1 MTACQDSRIWT
12 ITTACQAWR
21 VRAITRPDPSNHILD
36 RNVSKMTKIP
46 LWLKRGGVVPG
57 YGLIESSATES
68 DWVAIWW
75 LFFSSLTRFTLSTKI
90 IKMHTNALKI
100 VPAHVREC
108 HSVRRIRSKPFFPR
122 CAKSMKF
129 SQNTFWI
136 SDFFQTG
143 GRTHASWTLPVQA
156 PLVTIY
162 CFLVNYIV
170 QNFHPNVSG
179 HHFQFT
185 RLNFNLPTRFPF
197 TWSTFRNTHSKFQFT
212 ASYSQSFNL
221 LKVSIYPSDN

>member
-1 MTACQDSRIWT
+1 MTWT

-46 LWLKRGGVVPG
+46 LWLKRGGVPG
-57 YGLIESSATES
+57 YGLIETSATES

-143 GRTHASWTLPVQA
+143 GRTHAIQLFPVHA
-156 PLVTIY
+156 PLFPEPESSALKVKSSCY
-162 CFLVNYIV
+162 KNNDHWNYIK
-170 QNFHPNVSG
+170 NTS
-179 HHFQFT
+179 
-185 RLNFNLPTRFPF
+185 L
-197 TWSTFRNTHSKFQFT
+197 FRNKGVIF
-212 ASYSQSFNL
+212 Y
-221 LKVSIYPSDN
+221 IIPSDVHLCGQQWSRLEDLWS